1 MKNLK
6 SFDSFQE
13 DNLDEGLRDLFK
25 KKFSPEKFK
34 TVIAYYH
41 KMNNTKNVKYWLKS
55 LVNTPIEK
63 VIDSLDTQY
72 NKLKPKFVGL
82 PGGGTDTNE
91 GHEDL
96 IKKIKSKP
104 TVYDSL
110 IIDDINAFIPD
121 KKDDAFKILN
131 ISVKPKTN
139 VQAKVQESVYV
150 KKFHDFI

>member
-13 DNLDEGLRDLFK
+13 DNLDEGLMDLFK

-55 LVNTPIEK
+55 LINTPLEK
-63 VIDSLDTQY
+63 VIDSLDIQY
-72 NKLKPKFVGL
+72 NKLKPKFIAL
-82 PGGGTDTNE
+82 PGGGTESNE

-96 IKKIKSKP
+96 IKNIKKNP
-104 TVYDSL
+104 NVYDSMIL
-110 IIDDINAFIPD
+110 KDIENFIPD
-121 KKDDAFKILN
+121 HKDDAIEKLN
-131 ISVKPKTN
+131 ITVKPAVKEN
-139 VQAKVQESVYV
+139 NYV
-150 KKFHDFI
+150 KYFNDFI